1 MSCAWTTVW
10 LARILLA
17 AVMVK
22 PAPPAVVVV
31 TESGVPAYGDAM
43 EGLIAGLGANA
54 GRIVDVRA
62 ATASA
67 DLARALEARD
77 TRLVVAV
84 GSRALAELQARK
96 TGLPIVASM
105 VLRGLQPD
113 GAGQVDLD
121 VPLGAQL
128 AAVRALLPG
137 ALRVGIVRNP
147 ARSRYAAE
155 ALESQGRKE
164 GYTLVVADC
173 DGPGRLLKVVA
184 SLRGKVDL
192 LLCFPDADLYNAVTI
207 QPLVLAAIEYRLPI
221 VGFSP
226 GFVRAGAAA
235 GVYADYR
242 ALGRQTAEMALRLH
256 RGEASGGEESPVRL
270 QVAVNQRVT
279 RLLGLDLKIPA
290 GAEIFR

>member
-1 MSCAWTTVW
+1 MSCAWTTAW

-84 GSRALAELQARK
+84 GSRALAELQVRK

-121 VPLGAQL
+121 VPLSAQL

-137 ALRVGIVRNP
+137 ALRVGIIRNP

-184 SLRGKVDL
+184 SLRGKVDF

>member
-1 MSCAWTTVW
+1 MTCGWTTLW

-17 AVMVK
+17 AVVVK

-31 TESGVPAYGDAM
+31 TESGIPAYADAM
-43 EGLIAGLGANA
+43 EGLIGGLGASL

-62 ATASA
+62 ATAAA
-67 DLARALEARD
+67 DLTHMLEARE

-96 TGLPIVASM
+96 TGLPIVATM

-113 GAGQVDLD
+113 GIGQVDLD
-121 VPLGAQL
+121 IPLGAQL
-128 AAVRALLPG
+128 AAVRAMLPR
-137 ALRVGIVRNP
+137 ALRVGIIRNP

-164 GYTLVVADC
+164 GYTLSVVDC

-184 SLRGKVDL
+184 SLQGKVDF

-207 QPLVLAAIEYRLPI
+207 QPLVLAAIECRLPI

-226 GFVRAGAAA
+226 GFVRAGAAVA
-235 GVYADYR
+235 VYADYR
-242 ALGRQTAEMALRLH
+242 ALGRQTAEMALRLY
-256 RGEASGGEESPVRL
+256 RGETSGGEESPARL